1 MKEISVKQHKQ
12 KESDGLLLVNKD
24 LEEKKNI
31 IGSELIDRIKIARSK
46 VELLDQKVG
55 EKKEFLKV
63 AGGYIQNT
71 KLGDEVGNLLIKS
84 IQAKLGIMNKM
95 NGV

>member
-12 KESDGLLLVNKD
+12 KDTDDLLSINKD
-24 LEEKKNI
+24 LKEKNI
-31 IGSELIDRIKIARSK
+31 IGSDVIDRIKMARSK

-63 AGGYIQNT
+63 AGGYIQNV

-84 IQAKLGIMNKM
+84 IQAKLGIMNKL
-95 NGV
+95 NGS